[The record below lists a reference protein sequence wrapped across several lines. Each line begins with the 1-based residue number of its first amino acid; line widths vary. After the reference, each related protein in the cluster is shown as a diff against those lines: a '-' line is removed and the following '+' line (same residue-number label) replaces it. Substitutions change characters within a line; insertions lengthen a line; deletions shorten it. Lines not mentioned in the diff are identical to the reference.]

1 MFSYVG
7 GLFATLFGLL
17 FFFLASYN
25 EYKYEI
31 AVA

>member
-1 MFSYVG
+1 MLSYVG
-7 GLFATLFGLL
+7 GLFALLFGWL
-17 FFFLASYN
+17 FFFLGSYN